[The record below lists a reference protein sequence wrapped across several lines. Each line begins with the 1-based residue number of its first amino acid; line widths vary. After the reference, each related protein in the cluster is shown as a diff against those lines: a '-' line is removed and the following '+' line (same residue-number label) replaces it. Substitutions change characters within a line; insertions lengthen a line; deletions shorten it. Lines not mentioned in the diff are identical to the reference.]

1 MKYNFTSMVVAAL
14 LGANVAAFAQDS
26 DTPDYFV
33 IAQNTQENTITNG
46 GRDGQQ
52 RTWWGYDA
60 FNRNMDFSFDGHSV
74 DDLYI
79 QFDLYVESPLAEDG
93 MAFPGIEWG
102 CPLDD
107 GFGKMENQNY
117 ININLKSA
125 SGNWTFAD
133 MGPAMNTAYGD
144 IFDKVK
150 NREWNTIS
158 LPLSQ
163 SPNLSK
169 LDLST
174 QFNGFSLQFARMKAA
189 DYVFKLKNLAIVD
202 HSKVTVNEII
212 PTPYTYVQP
221 SSDTKE
227 CSFVLGGDPKTS
239 AYITLNIDHVDVSAY
254 SNLAFNFEVEVTPV
268 DGEED
273 PALLGNITGAGG
285 QGVILGSK
293 AYNEIADWGKEAAG
307 YYAIKSLDWKFGKH
321 VYSVPVSSMN
331 NLNVVD
337 WADIQTGRLYIY
349 DDVTTL
355 GKINVKFT
363 DFYFTGDVVKD
374 IDGGDDTTGIEEIT
388 LGADD
393 HVVIYNL
400 SGVQVFAGA
409 YGEAKLPGGL
419 YVVVGNAGSRKVLF

>member
-1 MKYNFTSMVVAAL
+1 MVVAAL

-26 DTPDYFV
+26 DTPNYFV

-60 FNRNMDFSFDGHSV
+60 FNRNMDFSFEGHSV

-93 MAFPGIEWG
+93 LAFPGIEWG

-150 NREWNTIS
+150 DREWNTIS

-239 AYITLNIDHVDVSAY
+239 AYITLNIDHVDLSAY
-254 SNLAFNFEVEVTPV
+254 SNIAFNFVVEVTPV

-293 AYNEIADWGKEAAG
+293 VYNEIADWGKEAAG

-363 DFYFTGDVVKD
+363 DFYFTGDVIKD
-374 IDGGDDTTGIEEIT
+374 IDGGDDTTGIEEVV
-388 LGADD
+388 LGADT
-393 HVVIYNL
+393 HVTIYNL
-400 SGVQVFAGA
+400 GGVQVFSGV
-409 YGEAKLPGGL
+409 YGEAQLPAGL
-419 YVVVGNAGSRKVLF
+419 YVVVDANGSRKVMF